1 MAQQVT
7 ADAFLLGAYKRY
19 YTDKRVRGC
28 FFRSSPVGREIEIN
42 KWEGQT
48 YQFTI
53 PYDRGGNTSG
63 DYTVA
68 VANAASSAKTAE
80 MAVTTG
86 NIFTVFNVTQ
96 KEYLGARTKR
106 GGYLKALGLKFFAS
120 CESTRKNF
128 GACLYGYG
136 IGDIGYLPNLVA
148 TGAATATLNS
158 DTICKLAIGSQFLII
173 PFGATG
179 TLPSGAAYDAT
190 VRTVSAIDGNAIAWT
205 GGVVGATPWA
215 AGSMIYINGGR
226 DAGLNPNM
234 PTGLAGWIPYL
245 GTRTGANWAAYNATA
260 FYGVIRNASTNMLAG
275 WYYQKTNG
283 QLFMDAL
290 VNGVAYVRR
299 GGGVPDMIA
308 INDNDWLTM
317 NGEMNQQT
325 AMMQQINTTGA
336 KNQKNEVTRGLAALR
351 FSMSTNFLEYV
362 YDDPFCPLGYAWI
375 LDREV
380 MEFVTYTNTEK
391 IIKDGI
397 VGNEPGAAAA
407 DDNQEEPDT
416 TFKLNIDDYISIT
429 GNSTSTEGPAA
440 QVSVSLLGNFA
451 YREPGHGACVDF
463 GAH

>member
-19 YTDKRVRGC
+19 YTDKRIRGC

-96 KEYLGARTKR
+96 KEYLAARNKR
-106 GGYLKALGLKFFAS
+106 GGYLKALGLKFFGA
-120 CESTRKNF
+120 CESTRKMF
-128 GACLYGYG
+128 GASLYGYG
-136 IGDIGYLPNLVA
+136 IGDLGYLPNLVA
-148 TGAATATLNS
+148 TGAATCTLNS
-158 DTICKLAIGSQFLII
+158 DTIVKMAIGTQFLVI
-173 PFGATG
+173 PFAATG
-179 TLPSGAAYDAT
+179 TLPSAAAYDAT
-190 VRTVSAIDGNAIAWT
+190 VRTVSAIDGNTITWT

-215 AGSMIYINGGR
+215 AGSLIYINGGR
-226 DAGLNPNM
+226 DAGLAPNM

-260 FYGVIRNASTNMLAG
+260 FYGVTRNASTNMLAG

-336 KNQKNEVTRGLAALR
+336 KNQKNEVARGLSALR
-351 FSMSTNFLEYV
+351 FAMSTNWIEYV
-362 YDDPFCPLGYAWI
+362 YDDPFCPLGYSWI

-380 MEFVTYTNTEK
+380 MEFVTYTNTERV
-391 IIKDGI
+391 IKDGI
-397 VGNEPGAAAA
+397 EGNEPGAAAA
-407 DDNQEEPDT
+407 DENQEEPDT
-416 TFKLNIDDYISIT
+416 TFKLNIDGYISIT
-429 GNSTSTEGPAA
+429 GNSTSSEGPAA
-440 QVSVSLLGNFA
+440 QVSVSLMGNFA
-451 YREPGHGACVDF
+451 YREPGHGAVVDF